1 MNSAFDRAWLVTK
14 REKYP
19 NPPYHPSP
27 PCEFCG
33 NTDTTWKME
42 PQSLTIWALRD
53 GPPPIWGVWCE
64 REFTPGP
71 SCGMFSIPDKIEA
84 AMALQPTVD
93 MILGPDY
100 ATEQQEE
107 NA

>member
-1 MNSAFDRAWLVTK
+1 
-14 REKYP
+14 
-19 NPPYHPSP
+19 
-27 PCEFCG
+27 
-33 NTDTTWKME
+33 
-42 PQSLTIWALRD
+42 
-53 GPPPIWGVWCE
+53 
-64 REFTPGP
+64 
-71 SCGMFSIPDKIEA
+71 MFSIPDKIEA